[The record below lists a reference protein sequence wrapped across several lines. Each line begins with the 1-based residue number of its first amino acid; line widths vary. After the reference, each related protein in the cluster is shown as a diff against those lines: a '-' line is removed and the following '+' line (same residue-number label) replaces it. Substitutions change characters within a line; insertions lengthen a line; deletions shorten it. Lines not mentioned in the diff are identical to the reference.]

1 MTDRAPSADA
11 QPAGST
17 PPGREN
23 DPLRSSS
30 TSNIWLALAAL
41 AALLVLLVVFLAQ
54 NTTRVPLSF
63 LGWDWHPPLAVALLA
78 SVAAG
83 LLLAVI
89 AGSLR
94 IVQLRRRVHRD
105 ARRSRAPGHG
115 VKG

>member
-1 MTDRAPSADA
+1 MTERAAPADVHPAESTNPSRK
-11 QPAGST
+11 S
-17 PPGREN
+17 

-30 TSNIWLALAAL
+30 TSHVWLALAAF
-41 AALLVLLVVFLAQ
+41 ALVLVLLVVFLAQ

-63 LGWDWHPPLAVALLA
+63 LGWHGHPPLAVALLA

-105 ARRSRAPGHG
+105 AKRA
-115 VKG
+115 KA

>member
-1 MTDRAPSADA
+1 MTERAAPADT
-11 QPAGST
+11 QPTRTTAPEGAA
-17 PPGREN
+17 

-30 TSNIWLALAAL
+30 TSRLWLALGAL
-41 AALLVLLVVFLAQ
+41 AVVLVLLVVFLAQ
-54 NTTRVPLSF
+54 NTTRVPLAF

-105 ARRSRAPGHG
+105 AKRSRA
-115 VKG
+115 

>member
-1 MTDRAPSADA
+1 MTDRAAPAA
-11 QPAGST
+11 VQPAQGT
-17 PPGREN
+17 PPGRKT

-30 TSNIWLALAAL
+30 TSHVWLALGAL
-41 AALLVLLVVFLAQ
+41 AVILVLLVVFLAQ

-63 LGWDWHPPLAVALLA
+63 LGWEGHPPLAVALLA

-105 ARRSRAPGHG
+105 AKQA
-115 VKG
+115 KA